1 MHPDI
6 SPPPG
11 YAPGQTRVP
20 IILGFTYTFMVLTLI
35 LVSMRFYVRH
45 HMLHSVGLDDWFLL
59 GALLM
64 LFAMGVMALWG
75 TTKGL
80 GRHQY
85 DIIMDG
91 GDPNDLIMV
100 CSYF

>member
-1 MHPDI
+1 MQPDI

-20 IILGFTYTFMVLTLI
+20 LLRGFTYSLIILTVI

-45 HMLHSVGLDDWFLL
+45 HILHSVGLDDWFLL
-59 GALLM
+59 AAVLLLVAIGIM
-64 LFAMGVMALWG
+64 TIWA

-80 GRHQY
+80 GRHEY
-85 DIIMDG
+85 DVIMDG
-91 GDPNDLIMV
+91 GDPVKDLFVV
-100 CSYF
+100 C